1 MTRSVRSAA
10 LEYHEATNVAAGGTN
25 EDEERFVGARPP
37 PFKDYGDPERLP
49 LDTSVAGPLLQRGA
63 GIVRSQDR
71 RDYGGG
77 TIHWRAY
84 SSAGALYPVEAYVA
98 VRGGLFSF
106 DALERSLVRVGAD
119 VRAAVAQAAA
129 EPALA
134 SAEAIVVLT
143 GIHARTGWK
152 YLERGYRHVWWDAG
166 TMLANLLA
174 LAAADGLRPRL
185 YTAFVDRELNTVLG
199 IDGVHEYALALLA
212 LGEAPAASSAHAPPA
227 VVPREAGRQFER
239 AERLHRASSLEDA
252 SAVLAWRSGQPVEEP
267 RLDAHALD
275 QAIRRRRSIR
285 AYAREPL
292 ALAQLAELLEWS
304 EAPIPADALTVV
316 RQLVT
321 VASVGGL
328 APGIYDAELRLLR
341 AVDQDELRDRAGFA
355 AMEQEHPRDAAVN
368 VFQLA
373 SVDSLDDR
381 GYRWAQLEAGIR
393 AGRLQVGAFMRGWG
407 AAASTFY
414 DDEVSQL
421 LETDEAPMLMVS
433 IGPRSARPASAPRRS
448 R

>member
-1 MTRSVRSAA
+1 MTRSVGSAA
-10 LEYHEATNVAAGGTN
+10 LEYHEATNVAAGGTD
-25 EDEERFVGARPP
+25 EDEQRFVGERPR
-37 PFKDYGDPERLP
+37 PFKGYCDAERLP

-63 GIVRSQDR
+63 GIVRSQDG

-84 SSAGALYPVEAYVA
+84 SSAGALFPVEAYVA
-98 VRGGLFSF
+98 APDGLFSF
-106 DALERSLVRVGAD
+106 DVLGRSLVRVGGGDA
-119 VRAAVAQAAA
+119 RARVAQAAA

-134 SAEAIVVLT
+134 RAEAIVVLT

-166 TMLANLLA
+166 TMVANLLA
-174 LAAADGLRPRL
+174 LAAAEGLRPRL
-185 YTAFVDRELNTVLG
+185 YTAFVDRELNDVLG
-199 IDGVHEYALALLA
+199 VDGVSEYAIALLA
-212 LGEAPAASSAHAPPA
+212 LGEAPDPRPGAPAPA
-227 VVPREAGRQFER
+227 VVPPEAGRRFER
-239 AERLHRASSLEDA
+239 AERFHRASSFDDA
-252 SAVLAWRSGQPVEEP
+252 SAVRAWRSPEPAEEP
-267 RLDAHALD
+267 RLDAHALE
-275 QAIRRRRSIR
+275 QAIRRRRSVR

-292 ALAQLAELLEWS
+292 ARAELAELLAWA
-304 EAPIPADALTVV
+304 EAPIPADARSVV
-316 RQLVT
+316 HELVT
-321 VASVGGL
+321 VAAVDGL
-328 APGIYDAELRLLR
+328 APGISDAQLRPLR
-341 AVDQDELRDRAGFA
+341 AVDEQDLRDGVGFV
-355 AMEQEHPRDAAVN
+355 AMEQQHPRDAAVN

-373 SVDSLDDR
+373 QVESLDDR

-433 IGPRSARPASAPRRS
+433 IGRRPARS
-448 R
+448 RRR

>member
-10 LEYHEATNVAAGGTN
+10 LEYHEATNVAAGGTD
-25 EDEERFVGARPP
+25 EDEERFVGARPR
-37 PFKDYGDPERLP
+37 PFKDYGDAERLP
-49 LDTSVAGPLLQRGA
+49 LEASVAGPLLQRGA
-63 GIVRSQDR
+63 GIVRSQER

-98 VRGGLFSF
+98 GPDGLFSF
-106 DALERSLVRVGAD
+106 DALGRSLVRVGDD
-119 VRAAVAQAAA
+119 VRARVAQTAA

-134 SAEAIVVLT
+134 SSGAIIVLT

-174 LAAADGLRPRL
+174 LAAANGLRPRL
-185 YTAFVDRELNTVLG
+185 YTAFVDRELNAVLG
-199 IDGVHEYALALLA
+199 IDGVHEYALALLVVG
-212 LGEAPAASSAHAPPA
+212 GEASPASAGVAA
-227 VVPREAGRQFER
+227 AVPREVGRRFER

-252 SAVLAWRSGQPVEEP
+252 DAVRAWREEEAAEEP
-267 RLDAHALD
+267 RMDAHALE
-275 QAIRRRRSIR
+275 QAIRRRRSVR

-292 ALAQLAELLEWS
+292 ARVELADLLEWA
-304 EAPIPADALTVV
+304 EAPIPADARSVV
-316 RQLVT
+316 HELVT
-321 VASVGGL
+321 VASVDGL
-328 APGIYDAELRLLR
+328 APGIYDAELRALR
-341 AVDQDELRDRAGFA
+341 AVDEQELRDRVGLA
-355 AMEQEHPRDAAVN
+355 AMEQAHPRHAAVN

-373 SVDSLDDR
+373 NVESLDDR

-393 AGRLQVGAFMRGWG
+393 AGRLQIGAFVRGWG

-421 LETDEAPMLMVS
+421 LETGDAPLLMVA
-433 IGPRSARPASAPRRS
+433 IGPR
-448 R
+448 

>member
-10 LEYHEATNVAAGGTN
+10 LEYHEATNVAAGGTD
-25 EDEERFVGARPP
+25 EDEERFVGARPL
-37 PFKDYGDPERLP
+37 PFKDYGDAARLP

-98 VRGGLFSF
+98 APQGLFSF
-106 DALERSLVRVGAD
+106 DTLERSLVRVGED
-119 VRAAVAQAAA
+119 VRTSVAQAAA

-134 SAEAIVVLT
+134 SAGAIVVLT

-185 YTAFVDRELNTVLG
+185 YTAFVDRELNAVLG

-212 LGEAPAASSAHAPPA
+212 LGEAPATSPAHAAPA
-227 VVPREAGRQFER
+227 VVPPEAGRRFER
-239 AERLHRASSLEDA
+239 AERLHRASSLDDA
-252 SAVLAWRSGQPVEEP
+252 SAVLAWRFGEPAEEP
-267 RLDAHALD
+267 QVDAHPLE
-275 QAIRRRRSIR
+275 QAIRRRRSVR
-285 AYAREPL
+285 AYARQPL
-292 ALAQLAELLEWS
+292 ARAELAELLEWS
-304 EAPIPADALTVV
+304 EAPIPADARSVV
-316 RQLVT
+316 RELVT
-321 VASVGGL
+321 VASVDGL
-328 APGIYDAELRLLR
+328 APGIYDAELRALR
-341 AVDQDELRDRAGFA
+341 AVDEQELRDRVGFV

-373 SVDSLDDR
+373 DVASLDDR

-393 AGRLQVGAFMRGWG
+393 AGRLQIGAFMRGWG
-407 AAASTFY
+407 AAGSTFY
-414 DDEVSQL
+414 DDEVSHL
-421 LETDEAPMLMVS
+421 LETGEAPMLMVS
-433 IGPRSARPASAPRRS
+433 IGPR
-448 R
+448 